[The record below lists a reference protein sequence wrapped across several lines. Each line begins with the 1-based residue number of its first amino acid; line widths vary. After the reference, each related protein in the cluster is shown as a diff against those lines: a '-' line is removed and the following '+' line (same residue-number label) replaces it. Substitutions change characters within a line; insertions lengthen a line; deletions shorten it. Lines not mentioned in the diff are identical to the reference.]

1 MAYSGYLKLFVMLLL
16 LTQAFSVVFLW
27 SLDTF
32 TQASEDL
39 FAIFVSIDLLAF
51 AMLSYIYR
59 KQRTEEGVGGW
70 VIMAGCTAILI
81 LMLGIVFA

>member
-1 MAYSGYLKLFVMLLL
+1 MANGGYLKFFVILLL
-16 LTQAFSVVFLW
+16 LMQAFSVVFLW

-39 FAIFVSIDLLAF
+39 FAIFLSIDLLAF

-59 KQRTEEGVGGW
+59 KQRTEEGVRGW
-70 VIMAGCTAILI
+70 VILGGCAAILV
-81 LMLGIVFA
+81 LMLGIVFT